1 VQWLADL
8 RARASM
14 RAMSAIATGASP
26 WLDGLGDWS
35 WPGLSRAVAEL
46 APAPWVPA
54 LPRLREVPAVR
65 VPVRRI
71 AGTRPRRRVQIARVG
86 LVTIAAAT
94 SFTVG
99 SAFAPHAGPAP
110 QALTAPAAAVPIA
123 SVSPFAGVAATLAAE
138 TSGAQLSAGA
148 LATPL
153 PSPVL
158 LSTDAAGSSI
168 ASLSYDSQA
177 LGYRD
182 SLLVYLPPGYKVD
195 AAERYPVL
203 YLLHGDGESA
213 HSFLQLGLRGTL
225 DHLIASHAIAPMI
238 VVMLQGAGRTDNWRN
253 GGGPAFESYV
263 TEAQRLVDRVLPT
276 IPDRGSRAIA
286 GYSMGGFGAMNI
298 ALKNLKSFSV
308 AESWEGYFDG
318 LSDELVADRALLAHL
333 PFHAF
338 VYGGASD
345 PVANPSE
352 DAPWAAALRAEGAD
366 AHAAV
371 YPGAHT
377 FAPLE
382 AHLSQM
388 LTFAAKS
395 MRS

>member
-1 VQWLADL
+1 
-8 RARASM
+8 M
-14 RAMSAIATGASP
+14 RSMSAIAIGASP

-35 WPGLSRAVAEL
+35 WPGLSRAAAEL

-54 LPRLREVPAVR
+54 FPRSREVPAVR
-65 VPVRRI
+65 RPVRRI
-71 AGTRPRRRVQIARVG
+71 ARSRPRRRVQVARLG
-86 LVTIAAAT
+86 LVTLAAAT

-99 SAFAPHAGPAP
+99 SAFAPHS
-110 QALTAPAAAVPIA
+110 APATRTSATPAALPIA
-123 SVSPFAGVAATLAAE
+123 SVSPFAGIAATLAAE

-158 LSTDAAGSSI
+158 VSTDAAGSSI
-168 ASLSYDSQA
+168 ASLTYDSQA

-182 SLLVYLPPGYKVD
+182 SLLVYLPPGYSVD

-203 YLLHGDGESA
+203 YLLHGDDQGA
-213 HSFLQLGLRGTL
+213 QSFLRLGLRGAL

-238 VVMLQGAGRTDNWRN
+238 VVMLEGAGRTDNWRN
-253 GGGPAFESYV
+253 GGGPAYESYV

-276 IPDRGSRAIA
+276 IPNRASRAIA

-318 LSDELVADRALLAHL
+318 LSGELVADRSLLAKL

-345 PVANPSE
+345 PVASPSE

-366 AHAAV
+366 ADAAI

-382 AHLSQM
+382 AHLEQM
-388 LTFAAKS
+388 LTFAARS